1 MNARLV
7 FIDESGFLMAP
18 LVRRTWA
25 RRGCTPILKQV
36 TRSHKK
42 VSMVGALVVAPR
54 SRHVRFYF
62 GMHRNANI
70 TSWRMR
76 RFLGQLSRQVRGNV
90 IIVWDR
96 FQAHRAK
103 IVMAWLR
110 RHTRFQAVFLPP
122 YAPELNSIEPAW
134 GYLKI
139 NPLANWAP
147 RDLAELVGRTR
158 RQAQKLKAKQQVL
171 RGFLGRGPLFSC
183 PD

>member
-1 MNARLV
+1 MGTKGLHPYSQAG
-7 FIDESGFLMAP
+7 DP
-18 LVRRTWA
+18 LAQEGLDGR
-25 RRGCTPILKQV
+25 
-36 TRSHKK
+36 
-42 VSMVGALVVAPR
+42 ALVVAPK
-54 SRHVRFYF
+54 SRRVRFHF

-70 TSWRMR
+70 TSRRLR
-76 RFLGQLSRQVRGNV
+76 RFLVLLYRQVRGNA

-103 IVMAWLR
+103 IVTAWLR
-110 RHTRFQAVFLPP
+110 CHPRFQAVFLPP
-122 YAPELNSIEPAW
+122 YAPELNPIEPAW

-147 RDLAELVGRTR
+147 RHLAELAGRTR
-158 RQAQKLKAKQQVL
+158 RQAQLLKTKQTVL

>member
-1 MNARLV
+1 
-7 FIDESGFLMAP
+7 MAP

-25 RRGCTPILKQV
+25 RRGETPILKQI

-42 VSMVGALVVAPR
+42 VSMVGALVVAPKSKR
-54 SRHVRFYF
+54 VRFYF

-70 TSWRMR
+70 TSRRLR
-76 RFLGQLSRQVRGNV
+76 RFLGQLSGQVRGNA

-103 IVMAWLR
+103 IVMDWLR
-110 RHTRFQAVFLPP
+110 QHPRFQSVFLPP
-122 YAPELNSIEPAW
+122 YAPELNPIEPAW
-134 GYLKI
+134 GYLKM

-147 RDLAELVGRTR
+147 RDLAELAGRTR
-158 RQAQKLKAKQQVL
+158 RQAQRLKAKKSVL
-171 RGFLGRGPLFSC
+171 KGFLGRGPLFSC